1 MDSPFIYDRFVSGK
15 NFVGR
20 KNDVNSL
27 ANLLE
32 AGEHVAMYEPPK
44 SGKMSLIQQTLFNM
58 RVKGLQFM
66 VGQLDLFNVR
76 TLDAFLLKFASS
88 VIRPICSTPG
98 ESSAI
103 VSRFLDGTPFVF
115 DSSRFASDS
124 EEIISLNWEADHED
138 LARMIRLPQ
147 RLAAER
153 GVPFYMVIS
162 EFQNIMK
169 IDGWEDIFKE
179 MEKVLSESVQSPSVS
194 FIMSGSMVN
203 AMKFIFEEK
212 KFFYRMHEHLPLS
225 RVDDREII
233 DHIVRGFMLGGKV
246 VDRELILGA
255 CTLFKGN
262 LWYLNHFS
270 AVCDS
275 LSKGYMNEP
284 ILMEALSTIISIHEP
299 RFKAMVDDLT
309 DFQMSLVRATID
321 GVVKFS
327 ASDVIERYKLNS
339 SANVRRLK
347 DALRKK
353 EIISFDE
360 KDEPY
365 FLDPLFQYWL
375 EKYYYCLK

>member
-98 ESSAI
+98 EYSAI
-103 VSRFLDGTPFVF
+103 VSRFLEGTHFVF